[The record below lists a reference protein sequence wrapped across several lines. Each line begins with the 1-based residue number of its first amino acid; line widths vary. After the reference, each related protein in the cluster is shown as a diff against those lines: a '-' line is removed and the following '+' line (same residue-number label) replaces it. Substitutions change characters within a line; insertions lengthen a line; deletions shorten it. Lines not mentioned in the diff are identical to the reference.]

1 MADTTTNAIIKE
13 AKTNPM
19 LYLALLFL
27 LGGQGTEFF
36 TSDNVIREIQSMNE
50 KLDSIEDALDTNTY
64 RITMLERDIED
75 LDERLDK
82 LEDQ

>member
-1 MADTTTNAIIKE
+1 MADTTTNAIVKE

-27 LGGQGTEFF
+27 LGGQGSELF
-36 TSDNVIREIQSMNE
+36 TNDNVVREVQLMND
-50 KLDSIEDALDTNTY
+50 KLDDLSNALDTNTY
-64 RITMLERDIED
+64 RIILLEREIED
-75 LDERLDK
+75 LDERLDH

>member
-64 RITMLERDIED
+64 RITMLERDLED
-75 LDERLDK
+75 LDERIEK
-82 LEDQ
+82 LEDE